1 MSIRIDT
8 NPLIAGA
15 AVVGTPGLGVRAET
29 IPSSGDNGPSILYN
43 DIALPADAGKE
54 IRAQVTTWP
63 SGGALDIG
71 EDGGF
76 TYTGPSGSF
85 RYQLYVDGVAV
96 GAPATVT
103 LNVGTPPAVL
113 PGYPNPADVRA
124 GVVYGPNGEYVGTLV
139 V

>member
-15 AVVGTPGLGVRAET
+15 VVVGTPGLGVPAET
-29 IPSSGDNGPSILYN
+29 VPSSGDNGPSILYN

-54 IRAQVTTWP
+54 IRAYVTAWP
-63 SGGALDIG
+63 SGALDIG

-76 TYTGPSGSF
+76 TYAGASSSF
-85 RYQLYVDGVAV
+85 RYQLYVDGAAV
-96 GAPATVT
+96 GSPATVT
-103 LNVGTPPAVL
+103 LTVGTAPTVL

-124 GVVYGPNGEYVGTLV
+124 GVVYGPSGEYVGTLAV
-139 V
+139 

>member
-15 AVVGTPGLGVRAET
+15 VVVGSPGLGVIAEN

-54 IRAQVTTWP
+54 IRAYMTTWP
-63 SGGALDIG
+63 SGGTLDIG
-71 EDGGF
+71 EDGSF
-76 TYTGPSGSF
+76 TYSGVSSTF

-96 GAPATVT
+96 GTPATVT
-103 LNVGTPPAVL
+103 LTIGSETSVL
-113 PGYPNPADVRA
+113 PGYPNPSDVRA
-124 GVVYGPNGEYVGTLV
+124 GVVYGPNSEYIGTLLV
-139 V
+139 